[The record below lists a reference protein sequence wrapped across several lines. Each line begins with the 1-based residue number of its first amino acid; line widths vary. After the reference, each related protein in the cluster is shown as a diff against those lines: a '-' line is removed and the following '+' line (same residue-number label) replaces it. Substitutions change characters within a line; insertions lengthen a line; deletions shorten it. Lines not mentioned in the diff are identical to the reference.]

1 MAPIANALR
10 LIYRVMSAKKQ
21 VGKSLEF
28 ANPLLKVLYVLIVDI
43 TCSVFKILSCA
54 STEGHC
60 RVIESQICAD
70 HQEILRRGNYI
81 LVRMWPDPEARCD
94 IEPEVYTTL
103 PRLLK

>member
-43 TCSVFKILSCA
+43 TLFSIQDSVLCKY
-54 STEGHC
+54 G
-60 RVIESQICAD
+60 R
-70 HQEILRRGNYI
+70 
-81 LVRMWPDPEARCD
+81 
-94 IEPEVYTTL
+94 TL
-103 PRLLK
+103 PSY